1 MKRFLTSSK
10 FLYASILI
18 LFSLLIIRGIILGL
32 YDLHPYDEMIVVKLF
47 NRYIYILAYII
58 SVFSLFYIRFKI
70 DKAALFAWLSV
81 VLVSFFHELGFVFQK
96 GSVSLK
102 FFSDYT
108 ALVSFGVLFF
118 GLWDKFN
125 GGSEF
130 DLKVLR
136 VFEIVV
142 ISNCSLVLISHALD
156 LPIFKSYPDSV
167 RWGYSGF
174 LKRGYNVIFS
184 TILLIDY
191 LNSKGS
197 WDKMKLLKTG
207 LVVLSIII
215 SGTKAGLL
223 SLGMIFYFHYGDSM
237 HKRILLALSGLIG
250 IIFLPYWIKYLIK
263 LSPFWSA
270 TYDQSGP
277 WGVFFSLRNENL
289 LEFFNLIKNEYSYI
303 NWLFG
308 GKIYPERLWVEILP
322 IDLFGFYGLVGFIA
336 FINLFRSVSQ
346 NLKVLIPVFVSF
358 GSGSFVNAP
367 LAFII
372 WAIWAKRFEK
382 S

>member
-1 MKRFLTSSK
+1 MMRFYTSGA
-10 FLYASILI
+10 FLYALILI
-18 LFSLLIIRGIILGL
+18 LFSLLIIRGIMLGL
-32 YDLHPYDEMIVVKLF
+32 YDLHPYNEMIVLKLF
-47 NRYIYILAYII
+47 NRYMYILAYII

-70 DKAALFAWLSV
+70 DKASLFAWLSV
-81 VLVSFFHELGFVFQK
+81 VLVSFFHELSFVFQK
-96 GSVSLK
+96 GYVSLK

-125 GGSEF
+125 GGSKF

-142 ISNCSLVLISHALD
+142 ITNCSLVLISLALD
-156 LPIFKSYPDSV
+156 LPVFKSYPDSV

-184 TILLIDY
+184 TVLLIDY

-197 WDKMKLLKTG
+197 WNQMKLLKT
-207 LVVLSIII
+207 VLIVFSIIV

-223 SLGMIFYFHYGDSM
+223 SLCLIFYFHFIDSI
-237 HKRILLALSGLIG
+237 HKRIFLALSGLIG
-250 IIFLPYWIKYLIK
+250 VVLLPFWIKYLIK
-263 LSPFWSA
+263 LSPFWNSV
-270 TYDQSGP
+270 YEQSGP
-277 WGVFFSLRNENL
+277 WGGFFSLRNETI
-289 LEFFNLIKNEYSYI
+289 LEFVNLIKNEYSYI
-303 NWLFG
+303 NWFLG

-336 FINLFRSVSQ
+336 FINLFKSVNQ
-346 NLKVLIPVFVSF
+346 NLKALIPVFVAF